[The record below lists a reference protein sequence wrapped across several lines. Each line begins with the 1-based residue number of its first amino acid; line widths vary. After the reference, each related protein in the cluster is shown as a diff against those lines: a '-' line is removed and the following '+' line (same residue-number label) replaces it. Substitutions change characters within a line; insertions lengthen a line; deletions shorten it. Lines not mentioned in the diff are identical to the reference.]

1 MLCRSGRRCKYTIS
15 NGRRERKMFSDSFLP
30 RFIEHGL
37 GSLMDHILV
46 SQASAIKI
54 LNQDGVDRMQRNILV
69 LQQNLKNIDVSVDL
83 GRASRFY
90 SLYGGGMEDLIA
102 SAKAGKLE
110 FTYDELKVIVELYFS
125 EAMNNRRESSS
136 ALQARRS
143 LNENLLAL
151 SEIMWS
157 L

>member
-1 MLCRSGRRCKYTIS
+1 
-15 NGRRERKMFSDSFLP
+15 
-30 RFIEHGL
+30 
-37 GSLMDHILV
+37 MDHVLV
-46 SQASAIKI
+46 SQASSLKI
-54 LNQDGVDRMQRNILV
+54 LNQDGVARMQMNIFV
-69 LQQNLKNIDVSVDL
+69 LQQNLKNIDGSVDL
-83 GRASRFY
+83 SRSSRFY
-90 SLYGGGMEDLIA
+90 GLYGGGMEELIA
-102 SAKAGKLE
+102 RAKAGKLPE
-110 FTYDELKVIVELYFS
+110 FTYDELKAVVELYFS

>member
-1 MLCRSGRRCKYTIS
+1 
-15 NGRRERKMFSDSFLP
+15 
-30 RFIEHGL
+30 
-37 GSLMDHILV
+37 MDHILV
-46 SQASAIKI
+46 SQASSIKI
-54 LNQDGVDRMQRNILV
+54 LNQDGAERMQMNIMV
-69 LQQNLKNIDVSVDL
+69 LQQNLKNVDESADL
-83 GRASRFY
+83 SRASRFY
-90 SLYGGGMEDLIA
+90 SLYGGGMDDLIA
-102 SAKAGKLE
+102 NAKAGKLE

>member
-1 MLCRSGRRCKYTIS
+1 
-15 NGRRERKMFSDSFLP
+15 
-30 RFIEHGL
+30 
-37 GSLMDHILV
+37 MDHILV
-46 SQASAIKI
+46 SQAGAIKI

-69 LQQNLKNIDVSVDL
+69 LQQNLKNIDVSADL
-83 GRASRFY
+83 SRASRFY
-90 SLYGGGMEDLIA
+90 SLYGGGMEDLIT

-143 LNENLLAL
+143 LNESLLAL